1 MPLQEVAEGG
11 HGFWLQENLAVPSP
25 AGSGMMEPK
34 IRSCRGLWLIAFFLS
49 TCVLFSSGTVLP
61 KLHNSGSLLWKHDV
75 SQNPSPESSVDLN
88 ASLVPWGSRIP
99 SITLRDWSLKWT
111 SSDVTAPRH
120 EEKDEQGQ
128 NKKSRPWDPAR
139 QEALP
144 SDGLKVAL
152 FPRSWVQGWGG
163 KRSLVV
169 ADDAAFREKSKML
182 TAMERQ
188 KWLNSYIQ
196 KFLVVNSE

>member
-11 HGFWLQENLAVPSP
+11 HGLWLPENLTVPSP
-25 AGSGMMEPK
+25 AGSGVMEPK
-34 IRSCRGLWLIAFFLS
+34 IRSGRGLWLISFFLS
-49 TCVLFSSGTVLP
+49 SCVLFSSGALLP
-61 KLHNSGSLLWKHDV
+61 KLHNSGRLLWKHDV
-75 SQNPSPESSVDLN
+75 SQNPSTESGVNLK
-88 ASLVPWGSRIP
+88 APLVPWGSRIP

-111 SSDVTAPRH
+111 SSDVTAPQH
-120 EEKDEQGQ
+120 EEKDDKGQ
-128 NKKSRPWDPAR
+128 NRKSRPWDPVR
-139 QEALP
+139 QEDAPSERLKMAL
-144 SDGLKVAL
+144 L
-152 FPRSWVQGWGG
+152 PRSWMQGWGG